1 MARPLSITTNTNT
14 NNTTM
19 ELAVV
24 LSANPKVPY
33 TGDPENFV
41 DLDDPE
47 ALVAAAREAIFAQ
60 GMDETLGIGGCKFVV
75 VTTKGRK
82 LNLKQEE
89 LKKVKDVAVVLDDGT
104 LVMMLHVVVEPPV
117 GGAAGG
123 AAAGGGGAEAEG
135 KDQGKDQGNDE
146 EEEMRPR
153 DARCPWLVSVVAADG
168 SVVSDD
174 GLAQCI
180 VDYAKKARRFSAYIG
195 THGISGTDEEKAR
208 KLLQRGRENMN
219 KYYEQLE
226 RECSPFLPT
235 EEYRRLR
242 SECIAM
248 MRECGDATAQ
258 DIARKC
264 FGQIEDTLMLF
275 ATRAGIRGGANG
287 IGGYVKK
294 LEEADRL
301 PPTLATRLHSA
312 AQFRNVNLGHEPLGA
327 GQGVIIPAATTE
339 RYLRLYLDLL
349 NESTASPIMGMEEE
363 VKVDEDGDVS
373 LNWQKKF
380 EKKSAWCITKHG
392 FSPLGLDMTAM
403 PFHVALNGLTKKLVE
418 VGSWTDE
425 DLSAVDDN
433 LEGVNVF
440 ICTRKEATALTFD
453 FLEALRD
460 RLQAKYEPTYDAVG
474 GLLKDDEYHAK
485 ALIVFAEAQ
494 RDTEGKGTLCQDRNS
509 LPTLYMAA
517 QKIQSKYDKIVG
529 QIVAGIVAASGSEEM
544 KFMAASLKCLFRAM
558 EKTVLKASAD
568 PNLGRADNVRK
579 SVGLVSWRAL

>member
-1 MARPLSITTNTNT
+1 MFKA
-14 NNTTM
+14 
-19 ELAVV
+19 
-24 LSANPKVPY
+24 
-33 TGDPENFV
+33 
-41 DLDDPE
+41 
-47 ALVAAAREAIFAQ
+47 
-60 GMDETLGIGGCKFVV
+60 
-75 VTTKGRK
+75 
-82 LNLKQEE
+82 
-89 LKKVKDVAVVLDDGT
+89 LKKGGKKTSVHVVPADLVLDIQ
-104 LVMMLHVVVEPPV
+104 PPDTRV
-117 GGAAGG
+117 
-123 AAAGGGGAEAEG
+123 
-135 KDQGKDQGNDE
+135 
-146 EEEMRPR
+146 PSR
-153 DARCPWLVSVVAADG
+153 DPRCPWTVKRVASSG
-168 SVVSDD
+168 SSVSDD
-174 GLAQCI
+174 DVAQCI
-180 VDYAKKARRFSAYIG
+180 VGYAKATPRFSDLIG
-195 THGISGTDEEKAR
+195 THGISGTDEEKTL

-226 RECSPFLPT
+226 RACSPFLPD

-242 SECIAM
+242 GECIAM

-264 FGQIEDTLMLF
+264 FGQIEDTLMLS
-275 ATRAGIRGGANG
+275 ATRAGIRGKANG

-294 LEEADRL
+294 LEEADCL
-301 PPTLATRLHSA
+301 SPTLASRLHSA
-312 AQFRNVNLGHEPLGA
+312 GQFRNVMCHDPMGA
-327 GQGVIIPAATTE
+327 GQGVIIPAAKTRE
-339 RYLRLYLDLL
+339 FLRLYLDLL

-373 LNWQKKF
+373 LNWQNKF
-380 EKKSAWCITKHG
+380 EKKSAWCSTKHG

-460 RLQAKYEPTYDAVG
+460 RLEAKYEPTYDAVG
-474 GLLKDDEYHAK
+474 GLLKDDEYHAN

-494 RDTEGKGTLCQDRNS
+494 RDTEGKGTLYQSMNYLS
-509 LPTLYMAA
+509 QLYMAA
-517 QKIQSKYDKIVG
+517 HKIQSEYDKIVG

-544 KFMAASLKCLFRAM
+544 KFMAASLKSLFRAM
-558 EKTVLKASAD
+558 EKTVMKASSD

-579 SVGLVSWRAL
+579 SVGFVSWRA